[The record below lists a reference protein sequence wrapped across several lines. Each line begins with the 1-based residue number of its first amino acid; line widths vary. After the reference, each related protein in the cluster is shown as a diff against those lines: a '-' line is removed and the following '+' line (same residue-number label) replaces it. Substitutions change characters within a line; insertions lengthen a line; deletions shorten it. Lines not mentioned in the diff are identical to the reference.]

1 MNQAVDTISRAQQ
14 HVAANGGMHIGDLI
28 SWNAEKIDVP
38 RVVARGMFTGAGFGS
53 HLVREIAS
61 ASALTRAVGEVPR
74 PKGMVVQPFARPK
87 GDTAAA
93 FGVYVI
99 EGRDDE
105 SGDPH
110 TLGARVRVDRTTGQL
125 VALPPEGAA
134 AGIKTAMDLAE
145 VIAARA
151 EHLRSH
157 CETSDISAAMVDAV
171 KALSG
176 VPLRRWGGFYLLPPT
191 NCRAWRALAP
201 GLEALGVEVI
211 TMELYDAPGARATAT
226 AAAKGA
232 LEADLA
238 ELIGDLDKAARDG
251 MRQDAI
257 NRRVATCD
265 ELVAKAELYR
275 GVLAG
280 LTDQIAARVLK
291 LQEEFKKHIK
301 EDGPKFSV
309 AVRD

>member
-1 MNQAVDTISRAQQ
+1 MNQAVESIHRAGQNI
-14 HVAANGGMHIGDLI
+14 AAKGGTHIGDMI
-28 SWNAEKIDVP
+28 SWNAEKLDVVRTTARAAFTDCGFP
-38 RVVARGMFTGAGFGS
+38 KTLIGELVAGT
-53 HLVREIAS
+53 
-61 ASALTRAVGEVPR
+61 ALTRAVGEVPR
-74 PKGMVVQPFARPK
+74 PKGLVVQPFARPK

-93 FGVYVI
+93 YGVYIV

-110 TLGARVRVDRTTGQL
+110 TLGARVRVDRATDQI

-157 CETSDISAAMVDAV
+157 CETSDISKAMVDAIKV
-171 KALSG
+171 LSG
-176 VPLRRWGGFYLLPPT
+176 VPLRRWGGFYLLPPSS
-191 NCRAWRALAP
+191 CRRWHGLKP
-201 GLEALGVEVI
+201 GLESLGVEVI
-211 TMELYDAPGARATAT
+211 TMELYDAPGALSVAT

-232 LEADLA
+232 LEADIG
-238 ELIGDLDKAARDG
+238 ELLTDLDKAAKDG
-251 MRQDAI
+251 MRKDAVD
-257 NRRVATCD
+257 RRVTLCD

-280 LTDQIAARVLK
+280 MTDQIAARVLQLK
-291 LQEEFKKHIK
+291 TEFQKHIK
-301 EDGPKFSV
+301 EDKPRFSV
-309 AVRD
+309 PVRA